1 MVQFAVSS
9 MFFHEYTCDQIFDFV
24 EEAGLTGIEF
34 WIETPHF
41 WVRNMPLEEIEE
53 CIRTHPRLA
62 PITVHAPVLD
72 LNPCSINP
80 HVAAVSV
87 HYALRAVEMAE
98 SLGSRTI
105 TLHPGRRTA
114 KRVPSDADYRRFEHY
129 IAELQRVARGKSVRV
144 AMENMERKVNSL
156 LCTPEDV
163 RELLDREPWLCFTL
177 DVAHA
182 LKQSVDEVEAY
193 IGACGDRI
201 ANVHVSGVA
210 PDAIHL
216 PVAGNE
222 DIAGIIAILKQQGYD
237 GNLTLEIEDRNFA
250 TDLCSEEKITL
261 LAGEVAFLQDC
272 WDGS

>member
-9 MFFHEYTCDQIFDFV
+9 MFFHEYPTDQIFDFV

-41 WVRNMPLEEIEE
+41 WVRDMPLDEIAD
-53 CIRTHPRLA
+53 CIRAHPRLA

-80 HVAAVSV
+80 RIAAVSV
-87 HYALRAVEMAE
+87 QYALHAVEMAE
-98 SLGSRTI
+98 VLGARTV

-129 IAELQRVARGKSVRV
+129 IDELQGVAQGKSVHV
-144 AMENMERKVNSL
+144 AIENMERKVNSL

-163 RELLDREPWLCFTL
+163 RELLEREPWLFFTL

-182 LKQSVDEVEAY
+182 LRRSVEEVEAY
-193 IGACGDRI
+193 ITACGDRI

-210 PDAIHL
+210 SKAVHL
-216 PVAGNE
+216 PVTGND
-222 DIAGIIAILKQQGYD
+222 DIAGIISLLKQQGYAD
-237 GNLTLEIEDRNFA
+237 NLTLEIEDRNFA
-250 TDLCSEEKITL
+250 AELCSEEKITL
-261 LAGEVAFLQDC
+261 LAGEMAFLQDC
-272 WDGS
+272 WDDA

>member
-9 MFFHEYTCDQIFDFV
+9 MFFHEYPVDQIFDYV

-41 WVRNMPLEEIEE
+41 WVRDMPIDEIAD
-53 CIRTHPRLA
+53 CIHTHPALA

-80 HVAAVSV
+80 SIAAVSV
-87 HYALRAVEMAE
+87 QYALRAVEMAE
-98 SLGSRTI
+98 LLGARTI

-114 KRVPSDADYRRFEHY
+114 KRVPSEADYRRFEHY
-129 IAELQRVARGKSVRV
+129 MAELRRKAQGKSVGV

-156 LCTPEDV
+156 LCRPQEV
-163 RELLDREPWLCFTL
+163 RELLEREPWLSFTL

-182 LKQSVDEVEAY
+182 LKQSVEEVEAY
-193 IGACGDRI
+193 IEACGDRI
-201 ANVHVSGVA
+201 ANVHVSGA
-210 PDAIHL
+210 GSGGMHL

-222 DIAGIIAILKQQGYD
+222 DIAGIITLLKQKGYE

-250 TDLCSEEKITL
+250 TELCSEEKITL
-261 LAGEVAFLQDC
+261 LAGEVAFLRDC
-272 WDGS
+272 WDGA

>member
-1 MVQFAVSS
+1 MVQFGVSS
-9 MFFHEYTCDQIFDFV
+9 MFFHEYPVDQIFDFV

-41 WVRNMPLEEIEE
+41 WVRDMPLEEIED
-53 CIRTHPRLA
+53 CIRDHPRLA

-80 HVAAVSV
+80 RIAAVSV
-87 HYALRAVEMAE
+87 QYAIRAVEMAE
-98 SLGSRTI
+98 LLGARTV

-114 KRVPSDADYRRFEHY
+114 KRVPSDADYRRFEY
-129 IAELQRVARGKSVRV
+129 YLAELYEASRGTSVRV

-163 RELLDREPWLCFTL
+163 RELLNREPWLSFTL

-182 LKQSVDEVEAY
+182 LKRSVEEVEAY
-193 IGACGDRI
+193 IGGCGDRI
-201 ANVHVSGVA
+201 ANVHVSGVTSK
-210 PDAIHL
+210 AIHL
-216 PVAGNE
+216 PVAGNG

-250 TDLCSEEKITL
+250 ADLCSEEKITL
-261 LAGEVAFLQDC
+261 LAGEAAFLQDC
-272 WDGS
+272 WDGA

>member
-9 MFFHEYTCDQIFDFV
+9 MFFHEYPIDQIFDFV

-41 WVRNMPLEEIEE
+41 WVRDMPVDEIAD
-53 CIRTHPRLA
+53 CIQAHPHLA

-80 HVAAVSV
+80 RIAAVSV
-87 HYALRAVEMAE
+87 QYALHAVEMAE
-98 SLGSRTI
+98 MLAAQTV

-129 IAELQRVARGKSVRV
+129 IGELRRIAQGKSVRV
-144 AMENMERKVNSL
+144 AIENMERKVNSL

-163 RELLDREPWLCFTL
+163 AELLEREPWLFFTL

-182 LKQSVDEVEAY
+182 LRRSVDEVEAY
-193 IGACGDRI
+193 ITACGNRI
-201 ANVHVSGVA
+201 ANVHVSGAESNAV
-210 PDAIHL
+210 HL
-216 PVAGNE
+216 PVTGNE
-222 DIAGIIAILKQQGYD
+222 DIAAIISLLKRQGYAD
-237 GNLTLEIEDRNFA
+237 TFTLEIEDRNFA
-250 TDLCSEEKITL
+250 AELCSEEKITL
-261 LAGEVAFLQDC
+261 LAGEMAFLQDC
-272 WDGS
+272 WDDA